1 MDWMENLV
9 LFLGSIEVCLF
20 QGSELCSLY
29 RRYSLASRVPSHK
42 MVTELLCM
50 IMEPGSAERVGLGRV
65 PVREQERRRH
75 VCHKPGI
82 GNVVVRDNI

>member
-1 MDWMENLV
+1 
-9 LFLGSIEVCLF
+9 
-20 QGSELCSLY
+20 
-29 RRYSLASRVPSHK
+29 
-42 MVTELLCM
+42 
-50 IMEPGSAERVGLGRV
+50 MEPGSAERMGLGRV